1 MNYDNPN
8 LKKFIEW
15 LATPEADRDPPTQQ
29 ELAEKLGTTKSQ
41 LSVWKRQLDETEA
54 PPDEMNAFIK
64 NVKKQAD
71 AGKNPQWARLYW
83 EIMNPRNKELKGNEF
98 SADDYINHATELVT
112 ELRDSYR
119 LGDGGCPVCG
129 RPKEVRDEPCVDTE
143 SEYSEDR
150 EVEALAVPARPD

>member
-1 MNYDNPN
+1 MNHDNPN

-15 LATPEADRDPPTQQ
+15 LAIPEADRDPPTQQ
-29 ELAEKLGTTKSQ
+29 ELAEKLGVNKSQ

-98 SADDYINHATELVT
+98 SADDYINHAAELVA
-112 ELRDSYR
+112 ELRDTYKQ
-119 LGDGGCPVCG
+119 GDGGCVVCG
-129 RPKEVRDEPCVDTE
+129 RPQTVRDESFVDTK
-143 SEYSEDR
+143 SKYSEN
-150 EVEALAVPARPD
+150 

>member
-1 MNYDNPN
+1 MNYDNPS

-15 LATPEADRDPPTQQ
+15 LATPEAERDPPTQQ
-29 ELAEKLGTTKSQ
+29 ELAIKLGTTKSQ

-83 EIMNPRNKELKGNEF
+83 EIMNPRNKELK
-98 SADDYINHATELVT
+98 VT
-112 ELRDSYR
+112 
-119 LGDGGCPVCG
+119 
-129 RPKEVRDEPCVDTE
+129 
-143 SEYSEDR
+143 
-150 EVEALAVPARPD
+150 